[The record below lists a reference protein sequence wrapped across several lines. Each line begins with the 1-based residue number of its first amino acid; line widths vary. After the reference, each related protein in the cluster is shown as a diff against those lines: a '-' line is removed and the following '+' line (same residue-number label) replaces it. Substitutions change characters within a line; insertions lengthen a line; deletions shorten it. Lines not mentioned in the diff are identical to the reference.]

1 MVLIA
6 LLLDKL
12 PAFILMITLLML
24 IRPFIGGSHGEEIY
38 NNPLNIDDAESF
50 LEISKKYNLFS
61 YLTANFGIVSM
72 EELPENNIY
81 KTLNKTLKE
90 EEKQESVSLQKAKDQ
105 KLDDYEV
112 KFGEEKLSL
121 MTFNFQFNQ
130 VLMLINNPMLFPHI
144 AYAEMFNGKI
154 GEEAKKEGES

>member
-1 MVLIA
+1 MHKKRK
-6 LLLDKL
+6 LLRKKK
-12 PAFILMITLLML
+12 
-24 IRPFIGGSHGEEIY
+24 SK
-38 NNPLNIDDAESF
+38 NQF
-50 LEISKKYNLFS
+50 LCKR
-61 YLTANFGIVSM
+61 
-72 EELPENNIY
+72 
-81 KTLNKTLKE
+81 
-90 EEKQESVSLQKAKDQ
+90 QKDQ